1 MAQLKTTKVFGDL
14 NVTGEVNA
22 STKITV
28 NGEEV
33 WDTGNLLN
41 IGTTAATART
51 ALGLGA
57 GATRWPTFA
66 EVTGKPSTYAPSGHT
81 HPWTQVT
88 DKPATYAPSGHTH
101 PWAQVTGQPATA
113 TRWPSW
119 AEVTGKPDIVNSAWP
134 IGSCYTQFPT
144 TPTPASLFGGTW
156 KLLFNTEGTFF
167 RTEGGGAQAFDT
179 AAAQEQTLGSHS
191 HTATS
196 NNTGAHTHT
205 VTGSVASGGAH
216 THSISGTAASAGAHT
231 HTSYGYRIVS
241 NGGDT
246 GWMSGLNGKYDRGA
260 ATSSAG
266 AHTHSISGTAASAGA
281 HGHTFSGGAAA
292 SAGGHAHVITVAA
305 AGEAENKPKNR
316 TIRVWQRT
324 A

>member
-1 MAQLKTTKVFGDL
+1 MAQLKSTKVFGDL

-57 GATRWPTFA
+57 QATRWPTFA

-81 HPWTQVT
+81 HPW
-88 DKPATYAPSGHTH
+88 
-101 PWAQVTGQPATA
+101 AQVTGQPATA
-113 TRWPSW
+113 TRWPTFAEVTDKPTNYATTWASVAAKPAQATRWPTW

-134 IGSCYTQFPT
+134 IGSCYTQYPD
-144 TPTPASLFGGTW
+144 TPAPADLFGGTW
-156 KLLFNTEGTFF
+156 KLLFNNEGVFF
-167 RTEGGGAQAFDT
+167 RTEGGGASGFEGGVQGDDNK
-179 AAAQEQTLGSHS
+179 S
-191 HTATS
+191 HTHTASTNS
-196 NNTGAHTHT
+196 TGAHTHT
-205 VTGSVASGGAH
+205 LSGTAASAGEHTHPMQGKASANASGNRPRPATGNIEGSGMVTQSAGAH
-216 THSISGTAASAGAHT
+216 THTISGTAASAGAH
-231 HTSYGYRIVS
+231 
-241 NGGDT
+241 
-246 GWMSGLNGKYDRGA
+246 
-260 ATSSAG
+260 
-266 AHTHSISGTAASAGA
+266 AHT
-281 HGHTFSGGAAA
+281 
-292 SAGGHAHVITVAA
+292 VTVAA
-305 AGEAENKPKNR
+305 SGGSETRPKNR